1 MIYYIISF
9 IAGSFVGMFVM
20 ALAAIAKDSDNK
32 TEELM
37 RNHFKNHNEDSKQL
51 ELF

>member
-1 MIYYIISF
+1 MIGYIISF
-9 IAGSFVGMFVM
+9 TIGSIFGMFVM
-20 ALAAIAKDSDNK
+20 ALAAIAKQSDKK

-37 RNHFKNHNEDSKQL
+37 KNYNEDSKQL

>member
-1 MIYYIISF
+1 MIGYIISF
-9 IAGSFVGMFVM
+9 TIGSFFGMFII
-20 ALAAIAKDSDNK
+20 ALAAIAKQSDKK

-37 RNHFKNHNEDSKQL
+37 KNYNEDSKQL

>member
-1 MIYYIISF
+1 MIGYIISF

-20 ALAAIAKDSDNK
+20 ALAAIAKQSDKK

-37 RNHFKNHNEDSKQL
+37 KNHTKDNNPNQM

>member
-20 ALAAIAKDSDNK
+20 ALAAIAKQSDKK

-37 RNHFKNHNEDSKQL
+37 KNYSENNNPKQM